1 MEALASICSDTQ
13 SPVVQGSKSVASM
26 EDYKPFCVR
35 DLLHSVTRAKFNM
48 FRF

>member
-26 EDYKPFCVR
+26 EDYKPFSCQGFVTLG
-35 DLLHSVTRAKFNM
+35 DLSEI
-48 FRF
+48 